1 MVTEWVWRRR
11 LDQSRDKNYISG
23 QEVHQVVLWAFLKI
37 MKFSPYNIVIDTL
50 HFHFDSFTNW
60 KEILPSAV
68 THTHTFYIHIYYE
81 FWSVTSIALEVFT
94 SNICID

>member
-1 MVTEWVWRRR
+1 MGVGKKVRSEQRQELHFWAR
-11 LDQSRDKNYISG
+11 SPSG
-23 QEVHQVVLWAFLKI
+23 GLSFLKI
-37 MKFSPYNIVIDTL
+37 MKSSPYNIVIDTL